1 MDFAKLRRVMVDSQ
15 VRVNDVTSTE
25 VVSAFSTIPREIFV
39 PKGMRASAYAE
50 LEIETADERAM
61 WLPRDLGKMLRA
73 LEPEAKDVSMVI
85 GAGAGYGA
93 ALLGHITDAVIALED
108 DEALV
113 DAMAERFAAIGM
125 DEAVA
130 VQGELAKGLADQG
143 PFDVILI
150 AGMVEE
156 VPQAWLDQLADG
168 GRLGVVVAAGRSVGA
183 ARIYKRA
190 GDTFAYREAF
200 ECCPPELPGFA
211 KKAAFVF

>member
-25 VVSAFSTIPREIFV
+25 VVSAFSTIPREVFV

-108 DEALV
+108 DETLV